1 MVAVCFLPLT
11 ALVYRMDQPFVEVF
25 TRKLPARAISR
36 LDSAANFLAFLT
48 FLSIALSSG
57 LYAMQQTRKGEFL
70 DLVYF
75 DLPIWPTRWVAAIG
89 FLAASV
95 AALHVLIT
103 SARTAMASPTAQ
115 D

>member
-1 MVAVCFLPLT
+1 M
-11 ALVYRMDQPFVEVF
+11 
-25 TRKLPARAISR
+25 
-36 LDSAANFLAFLT
+36 AFLT